1 MKEGYFDFDEHFRK
15 KNRLNVFEKY
25 KMQMICKLDKK
36 QRHGVRLLVCSLLT
50 VLLFLTT
57 S

>member
-25 KMQMICKLDKK
+25 KMQTICKLDKK

-50 VLLFLTT
+50 VLMFLTT